1 MVSLPLCPAV
11 CPARRTGERAEER
24 RQSNARRRARAGVG
38 TRGGW
43 RDVDT
48 PPTGPLKG
56 KKGPGQLSSEP
67 YCRPR
72 LCSPEYRP
80 KHPPRSWDSRMLG
93 ATSWLLP
100 GGARWRLR
108 GSGTISQS
116 AEIAPALFTEGN
128 AHQSRHHRSR
138 PRGVHRWVRASN
150 RHTLAPRRARTR
162 RRAGART
169 RVAPGIGS
177 RGSACNRDAPVN
189 SDRARYK
196 EGGGP
201 GCNSDRPEHPPTH
214 PSPTPSAPSFNRRS
228 PRTARP
234 RVARQ
239 RT

>member
-1 MVSLPLCPAV
+1 MLRTVLRSSSSTRSRILRITPFRMAVSI
-11 CPARRTGERAEER
+11 
-24 RQSNARRRARAGVG
+24 
-38 TRGGW
+38 
-43 RDVDT
+43 
-48 PPTGPLKG
+48 
-56 KKGPGQLSSEP
+56 
-67 YCRPR
+67 
-72 LCSPEYRP
+72 
-80 KHPPRSWDSRMLG
+80 PPRSWDSRMLG

-100 GGARWRLR
+100 GGAGWRLR
-108 GSGTISQS
+108 GSGDDLSERGDCS
-116 AEIAPALFTEGN
+116 GSL
-128 AHQSRHHRSR
+128 HRRERPSKPSPSSR

-150 RHTLAPRRARTR
+150 RHTLAPRRGRTR

-201 GCNSDRPEHPPTH
+201 GRSSDRPEHPPTH